1 MNIWSSSANNEL
13 EQLTNEAL
21 NGSISQEQWN
31 RLNDMIV
38 SDQNACD
45 YYTAMMAIHSKLS
58 RIYHPAQTGEPAF
71 TVTTKPQIASQHA
84 IHLVTP
90 GSKRHKLFSNGWLA
104 PFVVAMGILVFF
116 GFYTAINRTDIGQE
130 FVMTPETGLGNPIG
144 WFQVVAEHREGEL
157 HKSPGNSRI
166 PLHDGQIIKLPLH
179 SAQVVFDSGVA
190 IQVTGPTTLEL
201 HEQHCLLTEG
211 KVRVR
216 VSPGAEGFQIHTP
229 KSLVTDYG
237 TEFGVSVDQTGE
249 EKVAVFEGEVGIN
262 TEESNGEILM
272 SIGQGVTVN
281 KNGELNRLYV
291 VDDHTFDYQEFSKHP
306 PLITSVL
313 DNVRSDELYDFYRII
328 RNGIQ
333 EDSRIYVDRVHE
345 FNSVENSTLPEY
357 LNDSELVMTYNDDKI
372 DDMYEMTLTLDRPAE
387 LYVLFDRRL
396 QPPGWLSGQFEKLP
410 ELIGVDEETVL
421 AHGYQRLGKGGGQ
434 SIDNRFTIWKTR
446 VDAGDFRLGNN
457 GSSQSLEKLMY
468 VVVAKDVRGSM
479 D

>member
-1 MNIWSSSANNEL
+1 MREAGVREL
-13 EQLTNEAL
+13 ELNYLT
-21 NGSISQEQWN
+21 
-31 RLNDMIV
+31 V
-38 SDQNACD
+38 
-45 YYTAMMAIHSKLS
+45 
-58 RIYHPAQTGEPAF
+58 
-71 TVTTKPQIASQHA
+71 
-84 IHLVTP
+84 
-90 GSKRHKLFSNGWLA
+90 
-104 PFVVAMGILVFF
+104 
-116 GFYTAINRTDIGQE
+116 
-130 FVMTPETGLGNPIG
+130 
-144 WFQVVAEHREGEL
+144 
-157 HKSPGNSRI
+157 
-166 PLHDGQIIKLPLH
+166 H

-306 PLITSVL
+306 PLITSVV

-410 ELIGVDEETVL
+410 ELIGVDEETVT
-421 AHGYQRLGKGGGQ
+421 ATGHQRLAKGGGR

-468 VVVAKDVRGSM
+468 VVVAKETQM
-479 D
+479 N